1 MGGGLSLR
9 LAPPLSACSPSGV
22 MTKKPLEPASAEA
35 YPTSTSSA
43 ASLSLNALSSGFPS
57 GSRPAPSATS
67 ETIAG
72 LPSSAPPPWSLSARR
87 NLSRSSS
94 SLSGDS
100 LAKTCTSSYRSL
112 PYRLR
117 VNASSCSVPI
127 VWNSDVGF
135 SEDPYVESS
144 SRTQQTKYTDL
155 RLFSALLL
163 VDSARIYGVLL
174 VLYPKAFRRCY
185 AAEKRRDFLELMREG
200 LQEGGATKMMRVL
213 AQASRTW
220 C

>member
-1 MGGGLSLR
+1 
-9 LAPPLSACSPSGV
+9 
-22 MTKKPLEPASAEA
+22 
-35 YPTSTSSA
+35 
-43 ASLSLNALSSGFPS
+43 
-57 GSRPAPSATS
+57 
-67 ETIAG
+67 
-72 LPSSAPPPWSLSARR
+72 
-87 NLSRSSS
+87 
-94 SLSGDS
+94 
-100 LAKTCTSSYRSL
+100 
-112 PYRLR
+112 
-117 VNASSCSVPI
+117 

-144 SRTQQTKYTDL
+144 TRTQQTKYTDL
-155 RLFSALLL
+155 RLLSALLL